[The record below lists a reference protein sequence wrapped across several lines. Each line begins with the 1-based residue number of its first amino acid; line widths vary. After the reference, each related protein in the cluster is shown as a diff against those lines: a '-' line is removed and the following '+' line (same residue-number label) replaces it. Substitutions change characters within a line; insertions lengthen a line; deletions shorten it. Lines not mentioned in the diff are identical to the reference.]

1 MGTTHG
7 MVLCGAVQ
15 LDITIVL
22 VLQLQ
27 CSLCGRAA
35 FGFSASD
42 HDMLLNDAIGQRKL
56 SSVLVL
62 DERRRV
68 VVKSAVLRAV
78 LAEQA
83 GWLS

>member
-1 MGTTHG
+1 ML
-7 MVLCGAVQ
+7 LCGPVQ

-42 HDMLLNDAIGQRKL
+42 HDMLLNDAIGQRQRKL
-56 SSVLVL
+56 SRLLVL